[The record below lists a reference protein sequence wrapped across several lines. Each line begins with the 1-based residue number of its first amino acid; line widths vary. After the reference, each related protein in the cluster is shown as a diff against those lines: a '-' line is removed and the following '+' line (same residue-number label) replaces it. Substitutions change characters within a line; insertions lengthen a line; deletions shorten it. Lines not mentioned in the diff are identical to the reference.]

1 MAIISRGFWKIHEN
15 VIEFWEKTGKQLCC
29 YGDYGGLG
37 IYYQGESIYFIVG
50 ERPPI
55 SVSSGDDNVI
65 AKHSLYNNIHNLKY
79 KFNDLWYSEEQ
90 SLRRIKLKAFL

>member
-37 IYYQGESIYFIVG
+37 IYYQYT
-50 ERPPI
+50 
-55 SVSSGDDNVI
+55 
-65 AKHSLYNNIHNLKY
+65 L
-79 KFNDLWYSEEQ
+79 
-90 SLRRIKLKAFL
+90 